1 MQLVILTAIGVGG
14 ATVIGA
20 LTGFAF
26 KHISHKFSDIVL
38 AFAAGVML
46 SASILGLILPSLD
59 FGGRYGLPI
68 TVVGIFAEPYVLTC
82 WTRWSRTCTGLPGL
96 THHLR
101 HLKRINLAR

>member
-14 ATVIGA
+14 ATVVGA
-20 LTGFAF
+20 LIGFVF

-59 FGGRYGLPI
+59 FGGRYGLFI
-68 TVVGIFAEPYVLTC
+68 TVAGIFCGAICL
-82 WTRWSRTCTGLPGL
+82 
-96 THHLR
+96 
-101 HLKRINLAR
+101 NLLDKVVP